1 MFENNIGKSLSKALS
16 DCESYEV
23 ETRKENN
30 ENHRDRVMNH
40 TESLTLSTRSM
51 QKPWHHAGDLES
63 NDIKRLMPKG
73 LIEIE

>member
-51 QKPWHHAGDLES
+51 QKP
-63 NDIKRLMPKG
+63 
-73 LIEIE
+73 